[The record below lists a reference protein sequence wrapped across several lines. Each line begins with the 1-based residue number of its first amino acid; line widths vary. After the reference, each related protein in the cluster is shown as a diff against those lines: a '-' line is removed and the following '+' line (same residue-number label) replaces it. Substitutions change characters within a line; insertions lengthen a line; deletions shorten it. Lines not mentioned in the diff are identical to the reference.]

1 MSGIYHE
8 WNGTVLTITSDSGT
22 SSADLKG
29 AKGDIGVR
37 GAQGVR
43 GRDGNT
49 NIISVNGQTGAVILG
64 AEEVGALPSTTII
77 PSIDGLATEE
87 FVVQKV
93 TEAQMSGADVDL
105 SAYYTKTETEALV
118 SDSVIQTQVLL
129 SDYATNEALALQ
141 TSQTK
146 LYVDSADNEVRAYA
160 VAEDNKVKKEIED
173 LETGLNGL
181 ISNKEASLKI
191 YADDAAN
198 TALGSAYDYTDKAL
212 IESTQ
217 YSGCYYRTVNGVQEW
232 LNPPMIAGVEY
243 RTTERRN
250 GTPVYAKFI
259 SVTTSQ
265 ADSSG
270 VVDVNIPHNISR
282 FGKIVRVDADINGVF
297 PMPTLAGIDQLSGIF
312 QVDATNIVFRT
323 CRDSWGTVNFSA
335 TLHYTK
341 A

>member
-118 SDSVIQTQVLL
+118 SDAVIQTQVLL

-160 VAEDNKVKKEIED
+160 VAEDNKVKQE
-173 LETGLNGL
+173 
-181 ISNKEASLKI
+181 ISNAEASLMV

-198 TALGSAYDYTDKAL
+198 AALVNANNYTDAAL

-232 LNPPMIAGVEY
+232 LNPPMRLGVEY
-243 RTTERRN
+243 RLTERHLEK
-250 GTPVYAKFI
+250 PVYVKLLDCGALPN
-259 SVTTSQ
+259 TS
-265 ADSSG
+265 SKL
-270 VVDVNIPHNISR
+270 VNHNISNLSYVLALSASTPYYYKGSFIPCSSGNVSSDYIIENS
-282 FGKIVRVDADINGVF
+282 FGIGIGTEAIWLVTNADRSQFGGCVAFIK
-297 PMPTLAGIDQLSGIF
+297 
-312 QVDATNIVFRT
+312 
-323 CRDSWGTVNFSA
+323 
-335 TLHYTK
+335 YTK
-341 A
+341 STD

>member
-49 NIISVNGQTGAVILG
+49 NIISVNGKTGAVILG

-118 SDSVIQTQVLL
+118 SDAVIQTQVLL

-160 VAEDNKVKKEIED
+160 VAEDN
-173 LETGLNGL
+173 
-181 ISNKEASLKI
+181 
-191 YADDAAN
+191 
-198 TALGSAYDYTDKAL
+198 
-212 IESTQ
+212 
-217 YSGCYYRTVNGVQEW
+217 
-232 LNPPMIAGVEY
+232 
-243 RTTERRN
+243 
-250 GTPVYAKFI
+250 
-259 SVTTSQ
+259 
-265 ADSSG
+265 
-270 VVDVNIPHNISR
+270 
-282 FGKIVRVDADINGVF
+282 
-297 PMPTLAGIDQLSGIF
+297 
-312 QVDATNIVFRT
+312 
-323 CRDSWGTVNFSA
+323 
-335 TLHYTK
+335 
-341 A
+341 

>member
-118 SDSVIQTQVLL
+118 SDAVIQTQVLL

-160 VAEDNKVKKEIED
+160 VAEDNKVKQEMDSIE
-173 LETGLNGL
+173 
-181 ISNKEASLKI
+181 SNLMA
-191 YADDAAN
+191 
-198 TALGSAYDYTDKAL
+198 YTDNAINSVWDIVYPVGSIYMSVNSASPASVFGGSWERIKDTFLLATGNSYAAG
-212 IESTQ
+212 ST
-217 YSGCYYRTVNGVQEW
+217 GGEATHTLTVNEMPNHKHNLTYSNSDSGINWSDTAINDWGSGYPNSPAVD
-232 LNPPMIAGVEY
+232 LNVGANWSSAGYLMVD
-243 RTTERRN
+243 
-250 GTPVYAKFI
+250 YAGGN
-259 SVTTSQ
+259 Q
-265 ADSSG
+265 
-270 VVDVNIPHNISR
+270 PHNNMPPYLAVYMW
-282 FGKIVRVDADINGVF
+282 KRVA
-297 PMPTLAGIDQLSGIF
+297 
-312 QVDATNIVFRT
+312 
-323 CRDSWGTVNFSA
+323 
-335 TLHYTK
+335 
-341 A
+341 